1 MSYLTWPLF
10 FVSLPF
16 DNYGITMRSQGFIIL
31 CAALCVFATSCSKS
45 SSVDIQ
51 YDRGQLE
58 VHKDAWRRFNSTGND
73 DSVIIYTRPVLRNS
87 IAAGDT
93 LCALYSGVYMAQAWL
108 FKERTDS
115 ALYYLDSIEPY
126 VEQSR
131 DNVLKY
137 LYYSIYGG
145 CAIKAELN
153 YSKAMEYYQES
164 YHYAS
169 LTMSPGNRLGVL
181 MDIIYLFY
189 IRSDRQ
195 GMEYAEEAYKL
206 VKYSSLVDNKASASL
221 MMAMMLHVC
230 GQDAE
235 ALKYIGPAWDL
246 ARRGEVVTLYALI
259 CKVYADINSSSGN
272 YAEAERYYISALE
285 YAHYADAG
293 TETFVYLDYGRMLM
307 SSGQYA
313 EAEDMFERGL
323 DVSYRHDNH
332 ECRKEL
338 LSCLIDNALIQNRN
352 DEAVSWLENYRA
364 YLDSVSNRKRE
375 LEFNSML
382 MSIQKMKYENMA
394 QAAELDHLKTRQ
406 RMLIYIAVL
415 LIAVLVML
423 FLLFFYRHQRNTYRL
438 LIEKHQRY
446 VEEFKKKQEL
456 EASVKLEKEQTQ
468 DNNAYEEADRE
479 LFARAETLM
488 RDQKVYRLKSLT
500 RDSMAEML
508 GTNRT
513 YFSRAVNNVSGKSF
527 SDWLNSWRV
536 MEATMVM
543 SDISQDVPLKQLA
556 DDLGYS
562 SLSVFYRSFQK
573 ETGVTAGRYMKE
585 VRAV

>member
-1 MSYLTWPLF
+1 
-10 FVSLPF
+10 
-16 DNYGITMRSQGFIIL
+16 MRSQGFIIL

-585 VRAV
+585 VRLRQAHAL

>member
-73 DSVIIYTRPVLRNS
+73 DSVIIYTRPVLRDA

-206 VKYSSLVDNKASASL
+206 VEYSSLVDNKASASL

>member
-206 VKYSSLVDNKASASL
+206 VEYSSLVDNKASASL

>member
-1 MSYLTWPLF
+1 
-10 FVSLPF
+10 
-16 DNYGITMRSQGFIIL
+16 MRSQGFIIL

-126 VEQSR
+126 VEQSW

-153 YSKAMEYYQES
+153 YSKAMEYYQKS

-206 VKYSSLVDNKASASL
+206 VEYSSLVDNKASASL

-246 ARRGEVVTLYALI
+246 ARCGEVVTLYALI

-375 LEFNSML
+375 LEFNTML

-585 VRAV
+585 VRLRQAHAL

>member
-1 MSYLTWPLF
+1 M
-10 FVSLPF
+10 
-16 DNYGITMRSQGFIIL
+16 
-31 CAALCVFATSCSKS
+31 
-45 SSVDIQ
+45 
-51 YDRGQLE
+51 
-58 VHKDAWRRFNSTGND
+58 
-73 DSVIIYTRPVLRNS
+73 
-87 IAAGDT
+87 
-93 LCALYSGVYMAQAWL
+93 
-108 FKERTDS
+108 
-115 ALYYLDSIEPY
+115 
-126 VEQSR
+126 
-131 DNVLKY
+131 
-137 LYYSIYGG
+137 
-145 CAIKAELN
+145 
-153 YSKAMEYYQES
+153 
-164 YHYAS
+164 
-169 LTMSPGNRLGVL
+169 
-181 MDIIYLFY
+181 
-189 IRSDRQ
+189 
-195 GMEYAEEAYKL
+195 
-206 VKYSSLVDNKASASL
+206 
-221 MMAMMLHVC
+221 
-230 GQDAE
+230 
-235 ALKYIGPAWDL
+235 
-246 ARRGEVVTLYALI
+246 
-259 CKVYADINSSSGN
+259 
-272 YAEAERYYISALE
+272 
-285 YAHYADAG
+285 
-293 TETFVYLDYGRMLM
+293 
-307 SSGQYA
+307 
-313 EAEDMFERGL
+313 
-323 DVSYRHDNH
+323 
-332 ECRKEL
+332 
-338 LSCLIDNALIQNRN
+338 SCLIDNALIQNRN

-375 LEFNSML
+375 LEFNTML

-585 VRAV
+585 VRLRQAHAL

>member
-1 MSYLTWPLF
+1 
-10 FVSLPF
+10 
-16 DNYGITMRSQGFIIL
+16 MRSQGFIIL

>member
-16 DNYGITMRSQGFIIL
+16 DSYETDMRVQGFIIL
-31 CAALCVFATSCSKS
+31 CAAVLCVAASCSES
-45 SSVDIQ
+45 PSVDIK
-51 YDRGQLE
+51 YDSGQLDE
-58 VHKDAWRRFNSTGND
+58 HKDAWRRFNSVGND
-73 DSVIIYTRPVLRNS
+73 DSVIIYTRPVLRDA

-126 VEQSR
+126 VEQSW

-153 YSKAMEYYQES
+153 YSKAMEYYQKS

-206 VKYSSLVDNKASASL
+206 VEYSSLVDNKASASL

-323 DVSYRHDNH
+323 DV
-332 ECRKEL
+332 
-338 LSCLIDNALIQNRN
+338 LIQNRN

-585 VRAV
+585 VRLRQAHAL

>member
-1 MSYLTWPLF
+1 MYNPEQ
-10 FVSLPF
+10 
-16 DNYGITMRSQGFIIL
+16 MR
-31 CAALCVFATSCSKS
+31 
-45 SSVDIQ
+45 
-51 YDRGQLE
+51 
-58 VHKDAWRRFNSTGND
+58 VHKEAWSRFNDAGMD
-73 DSVIIYTRPVLRNS
+73 DSLILYTRPVLDRA
-87 IAAGDT
+87 IETGDT
-93 LCALYSGVYMAQAWL
+93 LTALYCGVYMAQAWL
-108 FKERTDS
+108 FMEQTDS
-115 ALYYLDSIEPY
+115 ALNYLDCMRPY
-126 VEQSR
+126 IDRQS
-131 DNVLKY
+131 DDVLRY

-145 CAIKAELN
+145 YSIKAELN
-153 YSKAMEYYQES
+153 YSKAMEYYQKS
-164 YHYAS
+164 HAYAVA
-169 LTMSPGNRLGVL
+169 TQSPGNQLSVL
-181 MDIIYLFY
+181 MDIIYIFY
-189 IRSDRQ
+189 IRSDSN
-195 GMEYAEEAYKL
+195 GMQYAEDAYEL
-206 VKYSSLVDNKASASL
+206 AYSSQGSEDSKCSASL
-221 MMAMMLHVC
+221 MMAMMSHIC
-230 GQDAE
+230 GRDAE
-235 ALKYIGPAWDL
+235 AMGYVETAWGM
-246 ARRGEVVTLYALI
+246 ARRAGIVTLYSLI
-259 CKVYADINSSSGN
+259 CKVYADICTSLGDYSLAEGY
-272 YAEAERYYISALE
+272 YAEALKYTV
-285 YAHYADAG
+285 YADAG
-293 TETFVYLDYGRMLM
+293 TETFVYLNYGRMLM
-307 SSGQYA
+307 A
-313 EAEDMFERGL
+313 EGRNLDAQDMFRRGL
-323 DVSYRHDNH
+323 EISYRYDNH

-338 LSCLIDNALIQNRN
+338 LSSLVDNSLVLGRN
-352 DEAVSWLENYRA
+352 SEVVGYLENYRS
-364 YLDSVSNRKRE
+364 YLDSVSNRQKE
-375 LEFNSML
+375 QDFNTML
-382 MSIQKMKYENMA
+382 MSIQRMEYENKA

-423 FLLFFYRHQRNTYRL
+423 FLLFLYRHQRNTYRL

-585 VRAV
+585 VRLRQAHAL

>member
-1 MSYLTWPLF
+1 MTWPLF

-73 DSVIIYTRPVLRNS
+73 DSVIIYTRPVLRDA

-206 VKYSSLVDNKASASL
+206 VEYSSLVDNKASASL

>member
-1 MSYLTWPLF
+1 MTWPLF

-206 VKYSSLVDNKASASL
+206 VEYSSLVDNKASASL

-338 LSCLIDNALIQNRN
+338 LSCLIDNALIQNHN
-352 DEAVSWLENYRA
+352 EEAVSWLENYRA